1 MMKKIVNLSFLII
14 GIISTVMI
22 SITEVRAVENNEIE
36 AENSSVFQK
45 ASDVINGKYED
56 KAVPSKKIRIF
67 QIIADGIDKVERA
80 DITPVVK

>member
-45 ASDVINGKYED
+45 ASDVINGKYEV

-67 QIIADGIDKVERA
+67 QIISDGIDKVERA

>member
-1 MMKKIVNLSFLII
+1 MKKIVNLSFLII

-45 ASDVINGKYED
+45 ASDVINGKYEV
-56 KAVPSKKIRIF
+56 KAVSSKKIRIF

>member
-45 ASDVINGKYED
+45 AS
-56 KAVPSKKIRIF
+56 
-67 QIIADGIDKVERA
+67 
-80 DITPVVK
+80 